1 MSFYCLLWGP
11 LIYLLWRSLSPEKTL
26 GAAAGICAV
35 ILGSAAALSRYSFG
49 SFFDAEG
56 FAWSRWLGIL
66 ADWIALPALLP
77 MAAYCLASAPFRR
90 FRPAGLRDFTLL
102 ALIPQG
108 AEGVLTW
115 SGRQDPALLVL
126 LPLLWT
132 ALASGIPFLL
142 GPIMEKRRRII
153 APAVL
158 GILLLP
164 SAAASASWAFFVHYP
179 LAGYLCGG
187 LVCIPMGLAIAFSLA
202 ARRTANS
209 SREALI
215 YSSLSKEST
224 D

>member
-1 MSFYCLLWGP
+1 MSFYCLLWAP
-11 LIYLLWRSLSPEKTL
+11 LMYLLWRSLSPEKTL
-26 GAAAGICAV
+26 GAAAGMCAV
-35 ILGSAAALSRYSFG
+35 LLGCAGAIARYFFG

-66 ADWIALPALLP
+66 TDGIALPALLP
-77 MAAYCLASAPFRR
+77 MAAYSLAAAPLRLFS
-90 FRPAGLRDFTLL
+90 PAGLRGFTLL

-108 AEGVLTW
+108 AAGVLTW

-132 ALASGIPFLL
+132 ALAAGIPFLL
-142 GPIMEKRRRII
+142 GPILEKRRRFI

-164 SAAASASWAFFVHYP
+164 GAAASASWAFFAHYP

-187 LVCIPMGLAIAFSLA
+187 LACIPMGLAAAFSLA
-202 ARRTANS
+202 D
-209 SREALI
+209 SRG
-215 YSSLSKEST
+215 
-224 D
+224 